1 MLARWRQWHETESW
15 RRRLLKSCL
24 LLVVVG
30 LCLFPRF
37 WLVPALVSRSLNL
50 EGLLQPDHPGLAP
63 LETAVRARI
72 GQQDA
77 PRERD
82 TFKAVE
88 SVVLEHIPYAF
99 DWETWGQMEYLPT
112 LDEVLGAGREDC
124 DGRAVVMASL
134 LRRMGF
140 EAHLATDFLHM
151 WVVGP
156 KQLQAGSLGGEPS
169 LVATSRGTRVSWATP
184 RLAANFVRGLGFGIA
199 VFPWTREAILV
210 CAALLL
216 TLHPRVSVLRATIG
230 VLLVLATWISCRWI
244 GQRLWVLG
252 DAALIVGCFIGWCL
266 LAWPGRKPDVH
277 QA

>member
-1 MLARWRQWHETESW
+1 MLVRWRQWHETRPW
-15 RRRLLKSCL
+15 RRRLLKSGL
-24 LLVVVG
+24 LLIVVG

-37 WLVPALVSRSLNL
+37 WLVPALISRSQNL

-72 GQQDA
+72 GELDA
-77 PRERD
+77 ARERD
-82 TFKAVE
+82 TFRAVE
-88 SVVLEHIPYAF
+88 SVVYEHIPYSF

-112 LDEVLGAGREDC
+112 LDEVLDAGREDC

-134 LRRMGF
+134 LRRMGY
-140 EAHLATDFLHM
+140 EAHLVTDFLHM
-151 WVVGP
+151 WVAGP

-169 LVATSRGTRVSWATP
+169 LVATSRGTRVDWAAP
-184 RLAANFVRGLGFGIA
+184 RLAANFVRGLGFGVA

-210 CAALLL
+210 GAALLL

-230 VLLVLATWISCRWI
+230 VLLVLAAWISCRWI
-244 GQRLWVLG
+244 GQQLWVLS
-252 DAALIVGCFIGWCL
+252 DAALIVGCLFGWCL